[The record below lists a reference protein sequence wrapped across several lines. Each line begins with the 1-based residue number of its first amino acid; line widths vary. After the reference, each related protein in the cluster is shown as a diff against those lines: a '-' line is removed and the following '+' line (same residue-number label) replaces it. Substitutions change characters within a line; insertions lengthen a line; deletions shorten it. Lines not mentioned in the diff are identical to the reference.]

1 MKYELYNFGD
11 FTYELNGLMFEP
23 KTVSLHN
30 IKMKGKNHANNLK
43 FHFLIRMALNNKT
56 W

>member
-1 MKYELYNFGD
+1 MKYELCNFGD
-11 FTYELNGLMFEP
+11 FIYELNALMFEP